1 MSSKNYFD
9 LTKNDVD
16 SLKIEKSDVYN
27 CVLKDNVGN
36 YYDGFKLAE
45 SEKGKAYTVC
55 DIDFHM
61 SATDNKYQPRLIF
74 RRTDKNYKTSRVRKD
89 VIPKRIISFKRG
101 QDGYR
106 EFWRM
111 VAFLYEYKGLVDL
124 GEFQDRYQ
132 VISDEEFTEYLNK
145 KDELGE
151 LHKVKSQIDQVGIN
165 VAMALQSATTLKL
178 LKQYK
183 AKLEEFIKSKVNE
196 KIVQNWLDEDKY
208 KYRRER
214 CMIFG
219 LEFIKHKRE
228 GGVSGKRY
236 DILTRI
242 GSESEERILIE
253 LKGPSDDIFTIKEL
267 ETINDKSSEY
277 SLSPALSRA
286 IPQILEY
293 RKNLEEKRT
302 GDPELENVDE
312 QGEIKI
318 SKCVIVIGVDRKN
331 NPRWRKNL
339 QELRKSLSSNLEIW
353 TYTDLVKKLESTII
367 NLEQD
372 TRKEEHKAVKE
383 NEDIPV

>member
-1 MSSKNYFD
+1 MGKKYFD
-9 LTKNDVD
+9 LSKNGIE
-16 SLKIEKSDVYN
+16 SLKIAKDDSFN
-27 CVLKDNVGN
+27 CVLVDKDGN
-36 YYDGFKLAE
+36 YYEGFKLAE
-45 SEKGKAYTVC
+45 SEKGNAYTVC

-61 SATDNKYQPRLIF
+61 SATDNKYQPRLVF
-74 RRTDKNYKTSRVRKD
+74 RRTDNNYKTVNVRKD
-89 VIPKRIISFKRG
+89 VIPKRIISFKHG

-106 EFWRM
+106 EFWKM
-111 VAFLYEYKGLVDL
+111 VAFLYKYKGLVDL

-132 VISDEEFTEYLNK
+132 VISDEEFAEYLNK

-151 LHKVKSQIDQVGIN
+151 LHNVKRQIDKLGIN
-165 VAMALQSATTLKL
+165 VATVLQSVTTLKL

-183 AKLEEFIKSKVNE
+183 VKLEEFIETKASETV
-196 KIVQNWLDEDKY
+196 VQNWLDEDKH
-208 KYRRER
+208 KFKRER
-214 CMIFG
+214 CMVFG

-242 GSESEERILIE
+242 GSESEERILLE
-253 LKGPSDDIFTIKEL
+253 LKSPSDDIFAIE
-267 ETINDKSSEY
+267 ESGTINDKSREY

-293 RKNLEEKRT
+293 RKNLEGKRA
-302 GDPELENVDE
+302 GDPELENVGE

-318 SKCVIVIGVDRKN
+318 SKCVIVIGADN
-331 NPRWRKNL
+331 GSDPRWKNNL

-353 TYTDLVKKLESTII
+353 TYTDLVKKMESTII

-372 TRKEEHKAVKE
+372 TSDREHKRVKVD
-383 NEDIPV
+383 EDVPF